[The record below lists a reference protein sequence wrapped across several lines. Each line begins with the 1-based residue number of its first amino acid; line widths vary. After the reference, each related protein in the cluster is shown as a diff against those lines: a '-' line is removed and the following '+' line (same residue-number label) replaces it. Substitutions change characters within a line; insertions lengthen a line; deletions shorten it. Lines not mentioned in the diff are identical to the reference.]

1 MERPSLTVSASES
14 VEPVNGMKVVDYV
27 LGSFTKEE
35 APEIEEAVDKSV
47 KACEASLSKPFLEVM
62 NEFNAKV

>member
-1 MERPSLTVSASES
+1 
-14 VEPVNGMKVVDYV
+14 MKVVDYV